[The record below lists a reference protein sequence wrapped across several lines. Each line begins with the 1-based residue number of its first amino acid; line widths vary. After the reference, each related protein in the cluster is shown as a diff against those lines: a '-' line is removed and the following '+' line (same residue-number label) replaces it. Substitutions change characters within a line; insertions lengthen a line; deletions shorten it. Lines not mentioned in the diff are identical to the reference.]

1 MLIAG
6 NWKMNTTLPEAQSL
20 AGAIASGAL
29 ERQRVLSGIDMLVC
43 PPSINLQAV
52 GGELAET
59 PVALGGQHM
68 HHENDGAFTGEV
80 SAPMLASVGC
90 TYVIVGHSERRQLF
104 GLSDAD
110 VNAQVKQAQAHD
122 LTPVICIG
130 ETKAERDAGE
140 AQAVVRRQLHAALSD
155 AAVVPGQ
162 VVVAYEPVWAIGT
175 GDSATPS
182 QAQEMHAFV
191 RGELVALSTKA
202 DAAGI
207 PILYGG
213 SMKPHNAESLLSQPD
228 VDGGLI
234 GGASLSA
241 DDFLAIAEVGAA
253 EVAA

>member
-155 AAVVPGQ
+155 AAVVPEQ

-191 RGELVALSTKA
+191 RDELVALSTET

-253 EVAA
+253 EVTA